1 MNTIRGRE
9 DILIKDLLRDFSN
22 PTYLNVFKKIVLDE
36 KLISLRLLDC
46 FATNYSR
53 NKIIWINNVDIHEKY
68 KQKLKSHTKK
78 FFDPFC
84 RRQRIIISGVDID
97 IQNDEEIQ
105 EVRNK
110 KECVKLEYKFIKYDK
125 KIHKKKI
132 QNGIVTTI
140 GQLNFFKW
148 CIEYNILE
156 YIVQHHQEIEE
167 YMTERKIENEI
178 INVNRLK
185 SKSKLKKTRNQTFK
199 SDTNFMI
206 HRIVKPCQISFK

>member
-1 MNTIRGRE
+1 MNTTTSEIRGRE

-46 FATNYSR
+46 FATNYSK
-53 NKIIWINNVDIHEKY
+53 NKIVWINNIDIHEKY

-105 EVRNK
+105 EVRDKN
-110 KECVKLEYKFIKYDK
+110 EFIQLQYKFIDYDK
-125 KIHKKKI
+125 KLHKKKI

-148 CIEYNILE
+148 CIEYNILN
-156 YIVQHHQEIEE
+156 YILEHHKEIEI
-167 YMTERKIENEI
+167 YMTERKQDN
-178 INVNRLK
+178 NVVNQLK
-185 SKSKLKKTRNQTFK
+185 SKSNLKKTAFD
-199 SDTNFMI
+199 SDSNFMLHKI
-206 HRIVKPCQISFK
+206 IKPCEISF